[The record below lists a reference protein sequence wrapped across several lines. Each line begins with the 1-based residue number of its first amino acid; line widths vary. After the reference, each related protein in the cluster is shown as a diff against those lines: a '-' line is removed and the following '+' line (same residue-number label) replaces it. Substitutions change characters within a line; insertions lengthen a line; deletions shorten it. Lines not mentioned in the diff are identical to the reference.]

1 MLPPD
6 MARIAIR
13 VLGQCQKHVASL
25 VDDIAKW
32 GFAQFFLLTLFRKPE
47 HTPRRSLRS
56 PLQTHTHKHSRCRR
70 YQRHRDVGR
79 RRCRCPR
86 VAAAAA
92 AAAESSAAAFS

>member
-6 MARIAIR
+6 MAQIAIR

-25 VDDIAKW
+25 ADDIAKW
-32 GFAQFFLLTLFRKPE
+32 GFAQFFLSTLFQKPK

-56 PLQTHTHKHSRCRR
+56 PLQTHTHKHSCCRR
-70 YQRHRDVGR
+70 YQRNRAVGR
-79 RRCRCPR
+79 RCCHCPR